1 MSDENSLDYIVS
13 KLAYGLKMAD
23 EERREPAVATEF
35 VSLQDLAE
43 KVGQEAL
50 KRLIWLME
58 SRPRKADEFPL
69 IVLQAGGRILNVA
82 VINPK
87 DVLDLVESGIMP
99 SFKDLAE
106 FSAGL
111 AQYIVLTKQNALF
124 VFSQEELEKTGEE
137 VLQSAIRLGAYLRP
151 QSVEFVDKRRCI
163 LTWYEEN

>member
-1 MSDENSLDYIVS
+1 MSDKSSLDYIVDE
-13 KLAYGLKMAD
+13 LAYGFKMAYKD
-23 EERREPAVATEF
+23 WREPAVATEF
-35 VSLQDLAE
+35 VSLRDLA
-43 KVGQEAL
+43 KRVGQEAL
-50 KRLIWLME
+50 KRLVWLME
-58 SRPRKADEFPL
+58 SRPQKADEFPL
-69 IVLQAGGRILNVA
+69 IVLQAEGKILNVV

-124 VFSQEELEKTGEE
+124 VFSQEELEKTGEG

-151 QSVEFVDKRRCI
+151 QSVEFVDDWRCI
-163 LTWYEEN
+163 LTWYEDN